1 MTEFIRPFGPS
12 IYHGKMEPNEIE
24 LLQKIAKQTLKIRQN
39 VGYTLVGNI
48 HDQLGIAIEDEDE
61 QVKFMDILHPH
72 VYAFAKHEG
81 ERQQYLLAKQGFDYI
96 AGEYPPA
103 TGFRFDLGRGPWINF
118 QKAGEFNPIHSHS
131 GLISAVVYIDVPE
144 IILQERHNQ
153 KIETSSRCPGYIEFM
168 YGPDVVG
175 SNGTFMHEPQTG
187 DFLLFNAGVKHTVYP
202 FSSDATRISMSFN
215 VVHYNNENEGDNNAI
230 KNI

>member
-81 ERQQYLLAKQGFDYI
+81 ERQQHLLAKQ
-96 AGEYPPA
+96 
-103 TGFRFDLGRGPWINF
+103 RVWVLLGLLHL
-118 QKAGEFNPIHSHS
+118 A
-131 GLISAVVYIDVPE
+131 LV
-144 IILQERHNQ
+144 
-153 KIETSSRCPGYIEFM
+153 
-168 YGPDVVG
+168 
-175 SNGTFMHEPQTG
+175 
-187 DFLLFNAGVKHTVYP
+187 DFSLLFLQLFHLR
-202 FSSDATRISMSFN
+202 FI
-215 VVHYNNENEGDNNAI
+215 
-230 KNI
+230 